1 MALLVFREKLRAFY
15 GKYDGFVIPLIKFSL
30 SMAVFF
36 LLNSNVGY
44 MARLKSPVI
53 LVGLSLACSFLPY
66 GVTSALAGLILVG
79 HISSVSVEM
88 ALMAVDGEVYAIER
102 KEEACSLIEKNKRHF
117 GTPNIQ
123 VIPGLAPGAMETL
136 PAPTHAF
143 IGGSAGNLREIME
156 CLLRK
161 NPKIRMVIN
170 TVTLETIG
178 EVTECLKTLP
188 VLEEEILSVSIAK
201 AKGLGQYHLM
211 MGQNPIYIV
220 TCRGGSL

>member
-1 MALLVFREKLRAFY
+1 MMALLVFREKLRAFY

-88 ALMAVDGEVYAIER
+88 ALILAVLLLMVAILYYGFQPGDSYLLLLTPIFYYLKLPYAIPLLVGLS
-102 KEEACSLIEKNKRHF
+102 KTPVSAVPVGC
-117 GTPNIQ
+117 GTF
-123 VIPGLAPGAMETL
+123 L
-136 PAPTHAF
+136 F
-143 IGGSAGNLREIME
+143 Y
-156 CLLRK
+156 
-161 NPKIRMVIN
+161 
-170 TVTLETIG
+170 
-178 EVTECLKTLP
+178 
-188 VLEEEILSVSIAK
+188 IL
-201 AKGLGQYHLM
+201 H
-211 MGQNPIYIV
+211 
-220 TCRGGSL
+220 